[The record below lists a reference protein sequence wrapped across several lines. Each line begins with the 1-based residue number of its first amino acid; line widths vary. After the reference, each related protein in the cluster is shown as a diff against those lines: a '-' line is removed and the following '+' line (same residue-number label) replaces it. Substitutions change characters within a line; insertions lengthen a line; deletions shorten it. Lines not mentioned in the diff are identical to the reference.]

1 MYNARSEIGMGDQAS
16 NAEKFAGRVMDD
28 CATAL
33 RGTLAY
39 IGDRLG
45 IFRTMSTAGPITL
58 RGLSAR
64 TQLDERY
71 LREWLAGLVSGAY
84 IEFDASSNTYF
95 LPPEHAAVLV
105 DENSPLFMG
114 GLVQL
119 LVPMTSM
126 APKVVEAFRTGY
138 GVAIDE
144 YPPDMFEGMERGSGP
159 LFRNNLIQR
168 WIPAATG
175 IEASLR
181 HGCSVVDV
189 GCGCGVA
196 AVLIAK
202 AYPAASVRGYDQ
214 HAASI
219 ERARRNAADAGV
231 ADRVQFEIRDCTNLP
246 TAEFDMALVLDVF
259 HDSADPVQLLSAVR
273 RSLRASG
280 SCLLFEPFELSRNPA
295 ENMNSY
301 AQLVYASTV
310 LFCISVSKASGGI
323 GIGADTGE
331 EMIRNAALSSGFER
345 CDRILESSPAEALF
359 HLRV

>member
-1 MYNARSEIGMGDQAS
+1 MGDSDS

-45 IFRTMSTAGPITL
+45 IFRAMSTAGPITL
-58 RGLSAR
+58 GELSTQ

-71 LREWLAGLVSGAY
+71 LREWLAGLVSGEY
-84 IEFDASSNTYF
+84 IQYDTSAGTYF

-114 GLVQL
+114 GLLQL

-126 APKVVEAFRTGY
+126 APKVAEAFRTGR

-168 WIPAATG
+168 WIPAAVG
-175 IEASLR
+175 VEASLR
-181 HGCSVVDV
+181 DGCSVVDIV
-189 GCGCGVA
+189 CGCGVA
-196 AVLIAK
+196 SILIPQ
-202 AYPAASVRGYDQ
+202 AYPATSVCGYDQ

-219 ERARRNAADAGV
+219 KRARR
-231 ADRVQFEIRDCTNLP
+231 
-246 TAEFDMALVLDVF
+246 
-259 HDSADPVQLLSAVR
+259 
-273 RSLRASG
+273 
-280 SCLLFEPFELSRNPA
+280 
-295 ENMNSY
+295 
-301 AQLVYASTV
+301 
-310 LFCISVSKASGGI
+310 
-323 GIGADTGE
+323 
-331 EMIRNAALSSGFER
+331 
-345 CDRILESSPAEALF
+345 
-359 HLRV
+359 